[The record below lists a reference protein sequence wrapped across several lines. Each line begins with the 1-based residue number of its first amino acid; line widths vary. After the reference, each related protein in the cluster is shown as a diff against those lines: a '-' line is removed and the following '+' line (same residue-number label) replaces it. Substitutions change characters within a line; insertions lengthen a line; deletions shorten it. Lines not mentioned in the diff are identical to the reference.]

1 MDAVAQVKVES
12 DDEVEPYDGT
22 YACGFC
28 SESVRGTAA
37 LKCSQCSANPV
48 HWACVAGT
56 KYAGQCATCV
66 RETMEAWRGASTG
79 TAAPSEIIDLRDLEA
94 EGAGAAV
101 VAALTGTGAR
111 EDAVPAVGGAV
122 VVAADQVGR
131 GVQGGRADAGGGRSG
146 KGKEP
151 AGEEAAREDGS
162 DDRATSAGAGAV
174 GGGGGKGKERAD
186 NGSTKAQRGSRG
198 GEDSGGGSRG
208 GRLGHSG
215 GAGGSSAAEEQRGEG
230 SRKRAAP
237 DADEG
242 GSGAGGKRARGKE
255 SGKCDH
261 NRIRSRCKECG
272 GGSICQHARR
282 RSECKECGGGGIC
295 QHARRRSR
303 CKTCKA
309 DKDDSMPPGLEEL

>member
-1 MDAVAQVKVES
+1 MSQRAVALLPWSAGGCRCSSEASTADISGASSSDKRADLASCHMSEEAMDAGAVEVKVES

-22 YACGFC
+22 YARGVC

-101 VAALTGTGAR
+101 VAALTGAGAR

-122 VVAADQVGR
+122 VVAADEVGR

-146 KGKEP
+146 KGKEL
-151 AGEEAAREDGS
+151 AGEEAAEEDGS
-162 DDRATSAGAGAV
+162 DGRAKSAYHSHMQQPCAAV
-174 GGGGGKGKERAD
+174 EQQLKQSYTPSYTTA
-186 NGSTKAQRGSRG
+186 TC
-198 GEDSGGGSRG
+198 
-208 GRLGHSG
+208 
-215 GAGGSSAAEEQRGEG
+215 SSACS
-230 SRKRAAP
+230 SRMQQCLRSSAFAAVP
-237 DADEG
+237 
-242 GSGAGGKRARGKE
+242 SQQ
-255 SGKCDH
+255 CL
-261 NRIRSRCKECG
+261 RSSLHPPWGCG
-272 GGSICQHARR
+272 VQ
-282 RSECKECGGGGIC
+282 
-295 QHARRRSR
+295 
-303 CKTCKA
+303 
-309 DKDDSMPPGLEEL
+309 